1 MRAVVGS
8 EGLVC
13 GLFLSRTAPA
23 YRPLPRVL
31 GIYSGAVRSRVEFDE
46 AVAADPNNPD
56 AQSFTFDLDFA
67 SNPDFWPLHS
77 TTMERD
83 SVLVDARVQR
93 NEMAFV
99 NDARGC
105 VSRRCPLAPGVCA
118 EMHRSDADRISVRFI
133 DVAIGGLPYV
143 VMFQTAHVA
152 PGDELLCDYG
162 TQYWTNIR
170 RAYATRRAVQQLLSP
185 GCHQPDFPAQLPL
198 NVLTTRAPLHL
209 AGGSGGSGRE
219 SKNRADGAK
228 LDELRVRLLQLDGAM
243 PPVRR
248 ALRLPPGVSFDAF
261 FENHLRRWRW
271 GLVEAADG
279 QQLIRLAN
287 KFASW
292 VAPCVL
298 RPRWNADLHAS
309 ASAEEVVKALHAG
322 VIQAEIE
329 KLWKEAERDASTTG
343 QDLYA
348 VEEDAHW
355 HDVLSTQVA
364 RTRAGTAKKEGL
376 TLLQLRNGA
385 DWRDAV
391 LQALNLT
398 GKGAPPLHIAS
409 QLMHA
414 VRRRGAGG
422 GLLDLN
428 NARESRNTVEEI
440 LRVAAAAP
448 LAMPMGDESPEA
460 APGTQPS
467 SDAAGGEEPPPSH
480 RKRSR
485 ERREAPAASDEA
497 DDAVADDLMPPDVWM
512 PSGSEPVV
520 SRMQEPVVVLPAG
533 HDGVPRI
540 KVEPPQPQPALR
552 PANPPPPHP
561 PPAVVEEHECIDLTM
576 SDDD

>member
-1 MRAVVGS
+1 MAGS

-23 YRPLPRVL
+23 YRALPRVL
-31 GIYSGAVRSRVEFDE
+31 GVYSGAVRSRVEFDE
-46 AVAADPNNPD
+46 AVAADPSNPD
-56 AQSFTFDLDFA
+56 AQSFSFDLDFA
-67 SNPDFWPLHS
+67 TADFWPQHA
-77 TTMERD
+77 TTLERD

-105 VSRRCPLAPGVCA
+105 VSRACPLAPGVCA
-118 EMHRSDADRISVRFI
+118 EMHPSDAERISVRFI
-133 DVAIGGLPYV
+133 DVAVGGLPYV

-162 TQYWTNIR
+162 AQYWTNIR

-185 GCHQPDFPAQLPL
+185 GSHQPYFAAKLPL
-198 NVLTTRAPLHL
+198 DVLTTRAPLPHGL
-209 AGGSGGSGRE
+209 RMAGSSGGSGRAC
-219 SKNRADGAK
+219 KHRADGAPSAGGAK

-243 PPVRR
+243 PPIRR
-248 ALRLPPGVSFDAF
+248 ALKLPPGVSFEAF

-287 KFASW
+287 RFASW
-292 VAPCVL
+292 VAPSVL
-298 RPRWNADLHAS
+298 RPRWNAELQTTSS
-309 ASAEEVVKALHAG
+309 AKDVVEALHAG
-322 VIQAEIE
+322 VIQEAIE
-329 KLWKEAERDASTTG
+329 ALWKEAERDASTTG
-343 QDLYA
+343 QALYA
-348 VEEDAHW
+348 VEEDANW
-355 HDVLSTQVA
+355 HDVLSVEVA
-364 RTRAGTAKKEGL
+364 RTRTASAKRLGL

-398 GKGAPPLHIAS
+398 GKGAPPPDIAS
-409 QLMHA
+409 RLLHA
-414 VRRRGAGG
+414 VRRRGSGG

-428 NARESRNTVEEI
+428 NARESRNTVEAI
-440 LRVAAAAP
+440 LLEMDAAAA
-448 LAMPMGDESPEA
+448 GGESPEP
-460 APGTQPS
+460 APQPS

-485 ERREAPAASDEA
+485 ERREAPASAEV

-512 PSGSEPVV
+512 PGFEPV
-520 SRMQEPVVVLPAG
+520 SRMQEPVLVLPAG

-561 PPAVVEEHECIDLTM
+561 PPPAVEEHECIDLTM
-576 SDDD
+576 LDDD